1 MNRSTRRVRV
11 VYIRVTFHPAR
22 MVTSRAHNAS
32 ELYNCCRSYT
42 FIIVPF
48 NCDLTQHLNR
58 PDARTR
64 VRERGRSF
72 SQSPK
77 FHIFIICRNL
87 RSKIKN
93 RLPKRFCAYVHWFR
107 NWSHRLQIPSTI
119 WVINWFTRATLAKII
134 SISCDSFNCV
144 NARIWINYLSLHRAT
159 HIFTDAGT
167 MLIDSRFILQLV

>member
-22 MVTSRAHNAS
+22 MVFSRAHYAS
-32 ELYNCCRSYT
+32 KLFISCRSYA

-64 VRERGRSF
+64 VRERGLSF

-77 FHIFIICRNL
+77 FNIFIISRNL

-93 RLPKRFCAYVHWFR
+93 RLPKRFAHM
-107 NWSHRLQIPSTI
+107 
-119 WVINWFTRATLAKII
+119 FT
-134 SISCDSFNCV
+134 DSRTGLIVSRFLL
-144 NARIWINYLSLHRAT
+144 RFELLIDLHRPLT
-159 HIFTDAGT
+159 PKSYRCFTLPSITG
-167 MLIDSRFILQLV
+167 I